1 MPYQILYEDGQDGF
15 DEERHMIE
23 MSSILQKF
31 SRYGPLRWGEV
42 AQAAKEVVSQLQ
54 SLDEELYN
62 HLVKVLDEGIHATSM
77 MHNVVPEILVSNPD
91 KSKKIWNDLKKKKK
105 RDWKPKDHEHFGKL
119 DLWIRKW
126 ISEAFVGI
134 ISHEELLYIY
144 DILFMH
150 HWKPEIFVT
159 LSLMFLGMLK
169 PWLMRTTTNKE
180 AVTVLLEEADK
191 LYVNDIRKCLVL
203 FSANRKDFYRLAEGN
218 TNYILTEK
226 EPPKEEKK
234 PAEDEA
240 NTEAE
245 TNDDENK
252 EDNADAEVE
261 VEENQD
267 GQNNGDVAE
276 NKNEEGD
283 EKKPEEETLM
293 DKVEDAIDAVGL

>member
-42 AQAAKEVVSQLQ
+42 AQAAKEVVSQLE

-77 MHNVVPEILVSNPD
+77 VHNVVPEILVSNPD

-105 RDWKPKDHEHFGKL
+105 RDWKPKDHEYFGKL

-234 PAEDEA
+234 PAEEEA

-245 TNDDENK
+245 TNDDDIK
-252 EDNADAEVE
+252 EDTAE

-267 GQNNGDVAE
+267 GQNNGDDAE
-276 NKNEEGD
+276 NKNEGED